1 MGNNNPNELHE
12 ERLATTDADGHRVY
26 LYPEDVKGKWRT
38 RRTWVYN
45 SLILIY
51 LFLPWIN
58 IGGKQSILLNIPKRE
73 FTFFGMTVLGHNAP
87 LLLFVL
93 LAFVFLIG
101 FVTSIWGRAWC
112 GWACPQTVFIDAI
125 FNKIEKLVEGNARK
139 RKKLDDS
146 PLTTEKFIKKTVKWS
161 LFIIASMHIAHSFI
175 GYFVGVRSLVEVT
188 LHSPF
193 NNIALFGATWTA
205 VAIILFDFAWFKE
218 QFCLIACPY
227 GRFQSVMMDHNSLAI
242 TYDYNRGEPRRQK
255 GQKKDEHADCVDCY
269 ACVKACPTGIDI
281 RRGNQL
287 ECIACTNCID
297 ACDEIMLKVGK
308 PEGLIR
314 FETEQGLNNLP
325 TKRFSFRNLSYLTVI
340 VLLLMGF
347 FIQIKS
353 TKELDIV
360 MLRGSKTPFTVLNT
374 KSGQLIANH
383 FKVNLA
389 YEGKGLESVL
399 IAQENKEIKLIV
411 PRNPVVLKEVMNHTN
426 IFFRFPPTILE
437 DGTKKIDLNF
447 INPKTKKLIKKMEV
461 QLVGP
466 IK

>member
-1 MGNNNPNELHE
+1 MSTKNPNELHD

-45 SLILIY
+45 SLIFLY
-51 LFLPWIN
+51 LVLPWIN
-58 IGGKQSILLNIPKRE
+58 IGGKQSILIDIANRE
-73 FTFFGMTVLGHNAP
+73 FTFFGMTLLGHNAP

-101 FVTSIWGRAWC
+101 FVTSIWGRVWC

-125 FNKIEKLVEGNARK
+125 FNKIELLVEGNARK
-139 RKKLDDS
+139 RKKLDEA
-146 PLTTEKFIKKTVKWS
+146 PLSGGKIVKKLIKWT
-161 LFIIASMHIAHSFI
+161 LFILASMHIAHSFI
-175 GYFVGVRSLVEVT
+175 GYFVGVRELVGIT

-193 NNIALFGATWTA
+193 DNIALFGATWTA
-205 VAIILFDFAWFKE
+205 VGIILFDFAWFKE

-227 GRFQSVMMDHNSLAI
+227 GRFQSVMMDENSLVIA
-242 TYDYNRGEPRRQK
+242 YDYNRGEPRREK

-281 RRGNQL
+281 RRGTQL

-297 ACDEIMLKVGK
+297 ACDEVMLKIGK

-314 FETEQGLNNLP
+314 FETEQGLKGLP
-325 TKRFSFRNLSYLTVI
+325 TKRFSVRNGFYIGV
-340 VLLLMGF
+340 VAMLLLGF
-347 FIQIKS
+347 FIQIQG

-360 MLRGSKTPFTVLNT
+360 MLRGSKTPFTVLT
-374 KSGQLIANH
+374 SGEEKIIANH
-383 FKVNLA
+383 FKINLS
-389 YEGKGLESVL
+389 YEGSALKKVL
-399 IAQENKEIKLIV
+399 IAQDHKDIKLIV
-411 PRNPVVLKEVMNHTN
+411 PRNPVPLKEVMNHTN
-426 IFFRFPPTILE
+426 VFFRFSPSILE
-437 DGTKKIDLNF
+437 SGAKVIQLNF
-447 INPKTKKLIKKMEV
+447 IDPKDKKLIKSVEV

-466 IK
+466 IN

>member
-38 RRTWVYN
+38 RRTWVYY
-45 SLILIY
+45 SLIFLY

-58 IGGKQSILLNIPKRE
+58 IDGKQSILLDISKRE
-73 FTFFGMTVLGHNAP
+73 FTFFGMTLLGHNAP

-101 FVTSIWGRAWC
+101 FVTSIWGRVWC

-125 FNKIEKLVEGNARK
+125 FNKIELLVEGNARK

-146 PLTTEKFIKKTVKWS
+146 PLSVGKAIKKLIKWS
-161 LFIIASMHIAHSFI
+161 LFIFASMHIAHSFI
-175 GYFVGVRSLVEVT
+175 GYFVGVRSLVQIT
-188 LHSPF
+188 LNSPF
-193 NNIALFGATWTA
+193 DNIALFGATWTA
-205 VAIILFDFAWFKE
+205 VGIILFDFAWFKE

-227 GRFQSVMMDHNSLAI
+227 GRFQSVMMDENSLVIA
-242 TYDYNRGEPRRQK
+242 YDYNRGEPRREK
-255 GQKKDEHADCVDCY
+255 GQNKDEHADCVDCY

-281 RRGNQL
+281 RRGTQL

-314 FETEQGLNNLP
+314 FETEQGLKGLP
-325 TKRFSFRNLSYLTVI
+325 TKRFSLRNISYLAVV
-340 VLLLMGF
+340 VLLFLGF
-347 FIQIKS
+347 FIQIEG

-360 MLRGSKTPFTVLNT
+360 MLRGSKTPFTILNT
-374 KSGQLIANH
+374 GNDKLVANH
-383 FKVNLA
+383 FKINLS
-389 YEGKGLESVL
+389 YKGSGLESVL
-399 IAQENKEIKLIV
+399 LKQDNKDIKLIV
-411 PRNPVVLKEVMNHTN
+411 PRNPVELKEVMSHTN
-426 IFFRFPPTILE
+426 IFFRFPPSILE
-437 DGTKKIDLNF
+437 NGTKKVNLNF
-447 INPKTKKLIKKMEV
+447 INPKNNKLIKAVEV

-466 IK
+466 IN